1 LKNKLGVAPMQNQ
14 NYNQGQPMQQNQNS
28 DLVDGL
34 FIDTIQTR
42 FGYIDRLGIHRER
55 LINWL
60 MQQQV
65 NDKGYL
71 NVDLLT
77 AQNTG
82 KKYAKLNTYQSQ
94 QQVQTP
100 PPYTG
105 NMGQSQQQVQTP
117 PPYTGNMGQSQHHR
131 HTLGIW
137 ASLSNISSQGQHK
150 CLMDWFTMSS
160 RGQQFNKDSLTM
172 IVMCNFN

>member
-1 LKNKLGVAPMQNQ
+1 MNQ
-14 NYNQGQPMQQNQNS
+14 PQYSHGQPMQQNQNS

-42 FGYIDRLGIHRER
+42 FGYIDKLGIHRER

-105 NMGQSQQQVQTP
+105 NMGQPQQYQQQAPQQAP
-117 PPYTGNMGQSQHHR
+117 Q
-131 HTLGIW
+131 
-137 ASLSNISSQGQHK
+137 QGQQPQ
-150 CLMDWFTMSS
+150 F
-160 RGQQFNKDSLTM
+160 QQQAPQQGHPYNDSN
-172 IVMCNFN
+172 VPF